1 MIIGFAH
8 IAINIDKIE
17 DLKKL
22 YCNNGYL
29 ESNSFYSVKNH
40 SSKKSFCYSFQKKH
54 DLIILNSTKNFFS
67 IELTCHGKTTGF
79 NKQLKIEDKKI
90 IVKTQMAKEFHK
102 FCSQGLGFSS
112 ISNRNIKFSSINPS
126 WSCELI
132 IEKKD
137 SNSSRIDANGPSCLA
152 FYSSNIIEDRKNLIK
167 LGATDYSD
175 VFNLSLG
182 VKSMDIFMT
191 RAPGGILIEL
201 IQIRKNN
208 DS

>member
-1 MIIGFAH
+1 M
-8 IAINIDKIE
+8 
-17 DLKKL
+17 L
-22 YCNNGYL
+22 
-29 ESNSFYSVKNH
+29 
-40 SSKKSFCYSFQKKH
+40 
-54 DLIILNSTKNFFS
+54 
-67 IELTCHGKTTGF
+67 
-79 NKQLKIEDKKI
+79 
-90 IVKTQMAKEFHK
+90 
-102 FCSQGLGFSS
+102 
-112 ISNRNIKFSSINPS
+112 
-126 WSCELI
+126 
-132 IEKKD
+132 D

-182 VKSMDIFMT
+182 VKSMDIFMA